1 MRKLFTSLSSFY
13 LIAIFVVFSCKNEG
27 EVHINKNLNAENVE
41 FWLSDQSVSKI
52 FSKQTTGVD
61 TGRVYQSVYKN
72 IIIDTSQVY
81 QEMDGFGFAL
91 NGGSAM
97 HIFNMDHSSRSA
109 LLNELF
115 GSDENSI
122 KASYLRVSIG
132 SSDLDEYPFS
142 YNDLP
147 DGQTDIEM
155 NNFDLGYDKLYL
167 IPVLKEIIEISPDIK
182 IMASPWSPPAWMKTN
197 KSTVGGSLLLEYYD
211 AYALYFVKYIQ
222 SMHDEGIEIDAI
234 TIQNEP
240 LHDGNNPSMHMSS
253 SEQALFISQSLG
265 PLFLQNQIE
274 TKIIIYDHNAD
285 RIDYPISVLNDF
297 SARQYIEGSAF
308 HLYGGDINDLSL
320 LKSLHPDKNLYFT
333 EQWVGAPGDLYGDLR
348 WHIRNLII
356 GASRNWCKTVIEW
369 NLASDDKQ
377 KPHTE
382 GGCSSCLGAVTIKN
396 NNVLR
401 NTAYYVIA
409 HASKFTP
416 PGSVRVYSSSTSSL
430 PNVAFI
436 TPEDKIVTVVLNDSN
451 DKVIFNITLENNYM
465 HSTLNAGAIGTY
477 IWKIKS

>member
-61 TGRVYQSVYKN
+61 TGRVYQSVSKN

-182 IMASPWSPPAWMKTN
+182 IMASPWSPPVWMKTN
-197 KSTVGGSLLLEYYD
+197 KSTVGGSLLTEYYD

-409 HASKFTP
+409 HASKFIP

-436 TPEDKIVTVVLNDSN
+436 TPENKIVTVVLNDSN
-451 DKVIFNITLENNYM
+451 DKVIFNIALENNYM

>member
-61 TGRVYQSVYKN
+61 TGIFYQNVYKN

>member
-1 MRKLFTSLSSFY
+1 MRKLFTSLSTFY
-13 LIAIFVVFSCKNEG
+13 LIAIFVVFSCKNKG

-285 RIDYPISVLNDF
+285 RIDYPISVLNDL

-308 HLYGGDINDLSL
+308 HLYGGDINDLSQ
-320 LKSLHPDKNLYFT
+320 LKSSHPDKNLYFT

-409 HASKFTP
+409 HASKFIP

-451 DKVIFNITLENNYM
+451 DKIKFNITFENNYM

-477 IWKIKS
+477 TWKIKS